1 MNRNRELEVTVAKR
15 NGKAGERRNKSAS
28 ASVLT
33 QKDADRF
40 QKSAL
45 AWGRK
50 ATKTK
55 KTARRTLVSLGISTK
70 SGRLTKKYG

>member
-1 MNRNRELEVTVAKR
+1 MAKKS
-15 NGKAGERRNKSAS
+15 GKASVRRTKSAA

-40 QKSAL
+40 KKSAS

-50 ATKTK
+50 VTKTK
-55 KTARRTLVSLGISTK
+55 KTAKNALISLGISTE